1 MNEYDPLISIAM
13 PVRNNGRTLDLAV
26 RSMQKQTYE
35 NWELLLIDDGSTDD
49 TAQRARR
56 WAAADSRIRVFVD
69 GHGRGLP
76 ERLNQAIGLSR
87 GPFFAR
93 MDGDDVAYPE
103 RLERQLEYLRSHPTV
118 DLVGASVIVF
128 ADDGRA
134 LGQRACSE
142 THEEICARPS
152 AGFAL
157 VHPTFFGRIEFFRKY
172 EYRASAVRCEDQD
185 LLLRSYTK
193 PRAMLPWGML
203 KSQDQDLLVRSFKAA
218 RFANVPEVLLGYRES
233 RLDWKKNLTSRKYV
247 AISFFQNHW
256 QDGHHVLAVRAVLGQ
271 LFKSLVDLLAIS
283 TGLNYQI
290 LRHRA
295 RPITAGDRRRWAEV
309 WTSLNDGLVPS
320 RDGSHPVVEETCATG
335 DDRCLAC

>member
-1 MNEYDPLISIAM
+1 MNEDYPLISIAM
-13 PVRNNGRTLDLAV
+13 PVRNNRATLDLAV
-26 RSMQKQTYE
+26 RSIQAQTYT
-35 NWELLLIDDGSTDD
+35 NWELILIDDGSTDD
-49 TAQRARR
+49 SASRARR
-56 WAAADSRIRVFVD
+56 WAAADPRIRVFVD
-69 GHGRGLP
+69 GHARGLP

-103 RLERQLEYLRSHPTV
+103 RLERQLEYLRTHPAI
-118 DLVGASVIVF
+118 DLVGSSAVVF

-134 LGQRACSE
+134 LGKRACGE

-157 VHPTFFGRIEFFRKY
+157 VHPAFFGRIEFFRKY
-172 EYRASAVRCEDQD
+172 QYRASAVRCEDQD

-193 PRAMLPWGML
+193 PRSVLAWGML

-271 LFKSLVDLLAIS
+271 LLKSLVDLIAIR
-283 TGLNYQI
+283 TGLDYQI

-295 RPITAGDRRRWAEV
+295 RPITTAERGRWTEV
-309 WTSLNDGLVPS
+309 WTNLTDGLARS
-320 RDGSHPVVEETCATG
+320 RQGAHPAVRETCGTG

>member
-13 PVRNNGRTLDLAV
+13 PVRNNSATLDLAV
-26 RSMQKQTYE
+26 RSMQWQTYE
-35 NWELLLIDDGSTDD
+35 NWELILIDDGSTDD

-56 WAAADSRIRVFVD
+56 CAAADSRIRVLVD

-103 RLERQLEYLRSHPTV
+103 RLERQLEYLQAHPTV
-118 DLVGASVIVF
+118 DLVGASAIVF

-134 LGQRACSE
+134 LGKRACGE

-172 EYRASAVRCEDQD
+172 QYRASAVRCEDQD
-185 LLLRSYTK
+185 LLLRSYTR
-193 PRAMLPWGML
+193 PRSMLASGML

-218 RFANVPEVLLGYRES
+218 RFANVPEVLIGYRES

-256 QDGHHVLAVRAVLGQ
+256 KDGHRALALRALFGQ
-271 LFKSLVDLLAIS
+271 VFKSLVDLLAIG
-283 TGLNYQI
+283 TGLDYQI

-295 RPITAGDRRRWAEV
+295 RPISADERGRWTEV
-309 WTSLNDGLVPS
+309 WTTLNDGLARS
-320 RDGSHPVVEETCATG
+320 REGAHPMARETCATG